1 MKLNFKLICFLF
13 VLLMNGVSFAQVKT
27 ISGIVSDSQGPLPGA
42 SVTVSGT
49 QKGVITNFDGGF
61 EISATVGDELTFSY
75 LGYKS
80 RVVVVGATKTINVTL
95 QEDVVIANEVVVSGY
110 QVKKKEDIT
119 GSYSVITRED
129 LGDQKV
135 TTIGEALVGVAGVQV
150 VNNSGQPGSNP
161 TIRLRGPASL
171 SGNLDP
177 LIILDGAEYRGNLNT
192 INFDDLQSQ
201 TVLKDADAVA
211 IYGNRGARGVIV
223 LTTKKG
229 KNKNGS
235 GQFNF
240 STSFG
245 ISDKAT
251 KEYDYV
257 NATQMMQLIWKGS
270 RNSFINGGL
279 DQATASNLASTTLT
293 GQTGGYNPFNVAQP
307 IDNNGNVV
315 AGAELL
321 YDTDWYDIVT
331 QKAFR
336 QDVNLS
342 YGGNTDKTSYF
353 LSGNFLDQDGV
364 MLNSKFKRV
373 SGRFNLET
381 EAKKWLKVGFVGGF
395 SDSFSNVPAQ
405 SGSTFANNLS
415 FTRSV
420 SNIYPVYTRSVV
432 DGSLVLDNEGNPIYD
447 WGDGV
452 NGGGSRGFYSPYSPL
467 FIAENNLNKFDRTS
481 FDIAP
486 FIEISFTDDLKFKTQ
501 YSYSFYLLSGNT
513 YQDPRFGSGAAVNG
527 RSTKNRFVTNTYT
540 WFNTLS
546 YNKTIAE
553 KHKISLLA
561 GQELYSN
568 ENNLVQAQGTGF
580 PAPGY
585 TELNLSS
592 TPSAAKSVVYLN
604 RLFSYFGRA
613 DYSFDRRYAISG
625 TFRRD
630 ASSRFIGDN
639 RWVNSWSAG
648 GSWTLTN
655 ENFLEG
661 INNLDLIKIRGS
673 YGLVPNEDILTASR
687 LGDIDDNVSEF
698 LFPYFGAYGSFPL
711 QSESGLTTTRNPNP
725 ELGWEVHKKMN
736 LGLDFGFFKNRINGS
751 FEYFN
756 TKITDLI
763 YRRNLPPSENG
774 ELPTWVNSASMT
786 NKGWELEIN
795 SVNVS
800 NDNFSWNSSF
810 SISSVKNNI
819 DYIEDEDG
827 LLRGNF
833 NWKNGY
839 DRYEFYMQKWAGV
852 DTATGAPL
860 WYTDEVDATTGDP
873 LVTTS
878 DYAKATR
885 YYSGKSA
892 LPDFDGRF
900 ANMFKYKNFDLN
912 IVMSYRFG
920 NYIYNSDYAG
930 LMHGFH
936 GANPGSQ
943 LHPDIY
949 DAWEQPG
956 DVTDVPLLSLD
967 NDQSNSTSTRWLQK
981 GDFLRLRTMSLGYS
995 LDRKILDK
1003 ANIASMRLY
1012 VTADNYF
1019 TWKKEDRIDDPEQ
1032 SYEGSTNNGST
1043 ILKTLTFGIN
1053 VKL

>member
-13 VLLMNGVSFAQVKT
+13 VLLMNGVSFAQVKS
-27 ISGIVSDSQGPLPGA
+27 ISGVVSDSQGPLPGA
-42 SVTVSGT
+42 SVTIKGT
-49 QKGVITNFDGGF
+49 QKGVITNFDGGYQ
-61 EISATVGDELTFSY
+61 ISANVGDELTFSY

-80 RVVVVGATKTINVTL
+80 RVVQVGASNTINVAL
-95 QEDVVIANEVVVSGY
+95 EEDLVKVQEVVVSGY

-119 GSYSVITRED
+119 GSYSVISRED

-171 SGNLDP
+171 NGNLDP

-192 INFDDLQSQ
+192 INFDDLESQ

-240 STSFG
+240 ATSFG

-257 NATQMMQLIWKGS
+257 NATQMMQLIWKAS
-270 RNSFINGGL
+270 RNSLVNGGL
-279 DQATASNLASTTLT
+279 DQATASNIASTTLT

-321 YDTDWYDIVT
+321 YDTNWYDVVT

-342 YGGNTDKTSYF
+342 YSGNTDKTNYF

-364 MLNSKFKRV
+364 MLKSKFKRV

-381 EAKKWLKVGFVGGF
+381 EAKSWLKVGFVGGF
-395 SDSFSNVPAQ
+395 SDSFSNVPNQ
-405 SGSTFANNLS
+405 GTNSFANNLAFS
-415 FTRSV
+415 RSV

-432 DGSLVLDNEGNPIYD
+432 DGSLVLDSNGNPIYD

-452 NGGGSRGFYSPYSPL
+452 NGGGTRGFYAPYSAL
-467 FIAENNLNKFDRTS
+467 FITENNLNKFDRTS

-486 FIEISFTDDLKFKTQ
+486 FVEISFTKDLKLKSQ
-501 YSYSFYLLSGNT
+501 YSYNFYLIEGNT

-527 RSTKNRFVTNTYT
+527 RSTKNRDVTQSYT
-540 WFNTLS
+540 WFNTLA
-546 YNKTIAE
+546 YNKTLAE

-561 GQELYSN
+561 GQEMYDNTFKTLTA
-568 ENNLVQAQGTGF
+568 EGTGF
-580 PAPGY
+580 PLAGLD
-585 TELNLSS
+585 ELDLST
-592 TPSAAKSVVYLN
+592 TPSDVGSVTLQN
-604 RLFSYFGRA
+604 RLFSLFGRA

-639 RWVNSWSAG
+639 RWVNSWSVG
-648 GSWTLTN
+648 GSWTATN
-655 ENFLEG
+655 ESFLEG
-661 INNLDLIKIRGS
+661 INNLDLIKIRAT
-673 YGLVPNEDILTASR
+673 YGLVPNEDIGNTSQ
-687 LGDIDDNVSEF
+687 F
-698 LFPYFGAYGSFPL
+698 LFPYFGANGDSNVLASNGVIPTRNANP
-711 QSESGLTTTRNPNP
+711 GLT
-725 ELGWEVHKKMN
+725 WEMHKKTN

-751 FEYFN
+751 FEIYN
-756 TKITDLI
+756 NKITDLI
-763 YRRNLPPSENG
+763 YREFLPPSENG
-774 ELPTWVNSASMT
+774 GLPTWVNSAEMT

-795 SVNVS
+795 SVNV
-800 NDNFSWNSSF
+800 NTDNFSWNSSF
-810 SISSVKNNI
+810 SISNVKNNI
-819 DYIEDEDG
+819 DYIKEPQLTGVFRWEKG
-827 LLRGNF
+827 H
-833 NWKNGY
+833 
-839 DRYEFYMQKWAGV
+839 DRYEFWMQEWAGV
-852 DTATGAPL
+852 DSATGAPL
-860 WYTDEVDATTGDP
+860 WYQDVLDGSGNPTGERT
-873 LVTTS
+873 TTS
-878 DYAKATR
+878 TYANATR
-885 YYSGKSA
+885 YYTGKSA

-912 IVMSYRFG
+912 IVMAYRFG

-936 GANPGSQ
+936 GSNPGSQ

-967 NDQSNSTSTRWLQK
+967 NDQSNSRSTRWLQK
-981 GDFLRLRTMSLGYS
+981 GDFVRLRTMSLGYS

-1019 TWKKEDRIDDPEQ
+1019 TWKKENRIDDPEQ
-1032 SYEGSTNNGST
+1032 SYDGQTSNNT
-1043 ILKTLTFGIN
+1043 TMLKTLTFGIN